1 MKLFEQI
8 KNHMDPQK
16 EQTINIVLAVL
27 SVLLFLAA
35 ILSSQAD
42 ERLRKAEKPAKE
54 TGWEKVTVEA
64 FAKALAG
71 AISPDSLIPEIVV
84 ETEVAEETE
93 ENEYA
98 NLAVAQVDHYVNVR
112 SGASTEFDIVGKM
125 YNGSVAEILEEVEG
139 EDGLWFHV
147 LSGNVDGYI
156 KAEFFLYG
164 EDLIS
169 QVDEYLLH
177 YAVVEVTRLNVRKEP
192 DVESERIGYV
202 DAGEKV
208 QVRSDLGD
216 WLEVSYGEDKIG
228 YVAAEYVSVIEEYI
242 TAKTLEEEAAELEAL
257 RVQNERDR
265 AGTETAV
272 QNTGGDT
279 SGNTGEQTAD
289 SNEQT
294 TDGDAVSQNAEEQNS
309 EDLTAVADQTL
320 AFSTNSEL
328 RNAIIQYA
336 LQYVGYPYVHGGQSL
351 ATGTDCS
358 GFTSYVYRE
367 FGYSLSRTPSGQ
379 YKGNGRSVSLA
390 EAQPG
395 DIICYGSGSCT
406 HVALYIGN
414 GQIVHE
420 ANKSK
425 GCIISGINFM
435 NILGVKNV
443 ID

>member
-1 MKLFEQI
+1 
-8 KNHMDPQK
+8 
-16 EQTINIVLAVL
+16 V
-27 SVLLFLAA
+27 
-35 ILSSQAD
+35 
-42 ERLRKAEKPAKE
+42 
-54 TGWEKVTVEA
+54 
-64 FAKALAG
+64 
-71 AISPDSLIPEIVV
+71 
-84 ETEVAEETE
+84 
-93 ENEYA
+93 
-98 NLAVAQVDHYVNVR
+98 
-112 SGASTEFDIVGKM
+112 
-125 YNGSVAEILEEVEG
+125 
-139 EDGLWFHV
+139 
-147 LSGNVDGYI
+147 
-156 KAEFFLYG
+156 
-164 EDLIS
+164 
-169 QVDEYLLH
+169 
-177 YAVVEVTRLNVRKEP
+177 
-192 DVESERIGYV
+192 
-202 DAGEKV
+202 
-208 QVRSDLGD
+208 
-216 WLEVSYGEDKIG
+216 
-228 YVAAEYVSVIEEYI
+228 
-242 TAKTLEEEAAELEAL
+242 
-257 RVQNERDR
+257 
-265 AGTETAV
+265 
-272 QNTGGDT
+272 
-279 SGNTGEQTAD
+279 
-289 SNEQT
+289 
-294 TDGDAVSQNAEEQNS
+294 EEQNS

-320 AFSTNSEL
+320 AFNTNSEL